1 MLRIQPPLA
10 FSNGVFLENRIFYI
24 SFSTTLFMLLFDKP
38 YSGSFDTQLITKIE
52 RSEENLTGRWKIW
65 GF

>member
-24 SFSTTLFMLLFDKP
+24 SFSTTPFMLLFD
-38 YSGSFDTQLITKIE
+38 QLYHARSKIF
-52 RSEENLTGRWKIW
+52 L
-65 GF
+65 